1 LLLQVADVK
10 GIALP
15 DADGHL
21 HALRL
26 LNSVSRRVHASLD
39 LTETLDAVAQGVV
52 EAAGFGLAVVNLA
65 EPDGGFVAVAAA
77 GSEQLRREMIGVRG
91 SAESYRDLV
100 GRAVRWDGLYF
111 VDHRQGVPDS
121 LYTFVPNIPEPVHP
135 DGWHPL
141 DVLLAPLVTASDE
154 WLGVI
159 SVDVPV
165 SGRLPGPLQREV
177 LALFAEHASI
187 AILHARMH
195 TALERSQAQMQ
206 YAATHDALTGLANRA
221 YLRGRVDELLQ
232 QPGREVGVLVIDLD
246 GFKRVNDA
254 AGHEAGDEVLRVVAD
269 RMRRL
274 IRETDVLA
282 RMGGDEFVVVLAGN
296 DVGGVLQDLAA
307 RLRHVIAEP
316 IRSRAGVFQVGAS
329 VGCAVGAI
337 GDDFSR
343 VVAAADAAMY
353 QSKHAHHRALSVGGV

>member
-1 LLLQVADVK
+1 MADS
-10 GIALP
+10 
-15 DADGHL
+15 DGHL

-26 LNSVSRRVHASLD
+26 LNSVSKRVHASLD

-65 EPDGGFVAVAAA
+65 EPDGSFVAVAAA

-91 SAESYRDLV
+91 TAENYRDLV

-111 VDHRQGVPDS
+111 VDHRQGVPES
-121 LYTFVPNIPEPVHP
+121 LYTFVPDLPDPIGP

-141 DVLLAPLVTASDE
+141 DCLLAPMQTAAGE
-154 WLGVI
+154 WLGVL
-159 SVDVPV
+159 SVDMPV
-165 SGRLPGPLQREV
+165 SRRLPGPQQREI

-187 AILHARMH
+187 AIVHARMH
-195 TALERSQAQMQ
+195 TALERTQAQMR

-221 YLRGRVDELLQ
+221 FLRGRVDELRMR
-232 QPGREVGVLVIDLD
+232 PGGQLGVLVVDLD
-246 GFKRVNDA
+246 GFKRVNDE

-274 IRETDVLA
+274 VRETDVLV
-282 RMGGDEFVVVLAGN
+282 RMGGDEFVAVLSG
-296 DVGGVLQDLAA
+296 DHLGRVLPDLAD

-316 IRSRAGVFQVGAS
+316 IRTRAGVFRVGAS
-329 VGCAVGAI
+329 IGCAVG
-337 GDDFSR
+337 DDFTGL
-343 VVAAADAAMY
+343 VAAADAAMY
-353 QSKHAHHRALSVGGV
+353 RAKHAHYRSVGVSS